1 MQRNTRFAKMCSI
14 TLAVLLSAQLFVAS
28 ALPAFAISESQGSEV
43 FPQSDPS
50 TSVHDVFPK
59 AKEDDR
65 QGASSNPDNGDLSR
79 NLEQSPSASKEALPV
94 PGADGPVSPTDA
106 STHLDISMEDL
117 LTKEEIDAA
126 YGRAMLRSAQDY
138 SSRTFADVLLFAEQ
152 YLGLPYVWG
161 GKNPSRDGGFDCS
174 GYVNWVYN
182 QVCGL
187 GINSDYTNAASLYYN
202 WCTPIS
208 ESEARPGDIVFFTG
222 TYGSDLNYI
231 SHVGIYCGNGIMIN
245 AGDPIGYDPVSSVK
259 NVQGQEAK
267 RLYGRLV
274 TLQNTVLDFTLAK
287 VQIADQPY
295 TGAALTP
302 RPAVIVAGSV
312 LNEGT
317 DYTLSYAN
325 NVQVGRAQVTVT
337 GMGIYA
343 GQALTRSF
351 DIFVPGAV
359 TDGVYEIGSRL
370 PSGRVVDVVGGS
382 VASGA
387 GIQLYDANQ
396 TEAQLFRIARQQN
409 GYYTIM
415 NSKSGQYLTVSN
427 TGGNLRAGTEIVQR
441 PYQSGAKSQEW
452 VIKANGGGFAIASA
466 ADSSLVFD
474 VEGGSD
480 ANGAPVRL
488 WDANG
493 TPAQTWC
500 FNRAQDMRDK
510 LDALAKDNAGM
521 IADGTYQMSS
531 GVNGGFALDV
541 YGGSK
546 EDLANVWLFSANGT
560 PAQTW
565 RVSHDEAGYLTIVNE
580 GSGKALDVYGGS
592 GVAGT
597 NVVQYAPNGSWAQKW
612 VAVKQGSGYKLVSAL
627 NDSLVLDLYGGN
639 ATNQNNIWLHSANGT
654 PAQTWCFN
662 RAQDMR
668 DRLDALA
675 KDNAGMIADGTYQ
688 MSSGVNGGF
697 ALDVYGGSK
706 EDLANVWLFSANG
719 TPAQT
724 WRVSHDEAGYLT
736 IVNEG
741 SGKALDVYGG
751 SGVAGTNVVQYA
763 PNGSWAQKWVA
774 VKQGSGYKLVSALN
788 DSLVLDLYGGN
799 ATNQN
804 NIWLHSANGT
814 PAQTWIFDIPG
825 CQEIVPSGYYTIH
838 AALNPLYQLDMHG
851 ASLEDGAKAW
861 LYSGNDTLAQ
871 LFQLE
876 WTAGYYTVT
885 NVNSGKKLGV
895 VSSGE
900 LQQSSKPE
908 SDASRFVIRSN
919 ADGSYMLLNRATKR
933 AMTVLAGVAAST
945 GAVGDAVATGS
956 ISQKWILKQSATNV
970 HHQSYGITL
979 AKMAALNGVSPETI
993 NPNSHAYGT
1002 RAYYQFADLRKY
1014 QGDITVEQMNRFIS
1028 STSSGRSG
1036 VFAGKGAAIL
1046 AAAKS
1051 ADINEMYLL
1060 SHMVTETGWGTSLMA
1075 QGKYFEAGTATIKLN
1090 GLYFSKEAPAGRYY
1104 NFIGWGAYDGR
1115 PDTAYDFAR
1124 YYGWNS
1130 IENAL
1135 NGAAQ
1140 QLARNYI
1147 YSGQSTLYD
1156 MRWNPAYSDKYG
1168 GIGHQ
1173 YATDPNWARTISSI
1187 MGQGYDYIGVKPRVE
1202 FLVPRYAS

>member
-79 NLEQSPSASKEALPV
+79 NLEQSPSAAKEALPV

-654 PAQTWCFN
+654 PAQTW
-662 RAQDMR
+662 
-668 DRLDALA
+668 
-675 KDNAGMIADGTYQ
+675 
-688 MSSGVNGGF
+688 
-697 ALDVYGGSK
+697 
-706 EDLANVWLFSANG
+706 
-719 TPAQT
+719 
-724 WRVSHDEAGYLT
+724 
-736 IVNEG
+736 
-741 SGKALDVYGG
+741 
-751 SGVAGTNVVQYA
+751 
-763 PNGSWAQKWVA
+763 
-774 VKQGSGYKLVSALN
+774 
-788 DSLVLDLYGGN
+788 
-799 ATNQN
+799 
-804 NIWLHSANGT
+804 
-814 PAQTWIFDIPG
+814 IFDIPG